1 MKKTNLTIWLLCL
14 LVTSPI
20 CGKNSFLQ
28 LIPKPQKME
37 IKSSDAWMFY
47 ELRFLELA
55 DNIER
60 PVMGPMLDVLSQ
72 EKQDGKFLKLV
83 LTDKNVPAVDEG
95 YTLIVNKNGA
105 EIQARHTK
113 GLFYGCQTLEQLME
127 DSRDFNRMIPCMSIE
142 DYPAI
147 SYRAVHWDT
156 KHHLDRAEY
165 YYQMIDKLAYY
176 KINAVI
182 WEIEDKLRYTR
193 RPEIAAGNALSKQ
206 EIQAICR
213 YAMERN
219 VEISPLIQGLG
230 HASFILKHHWELRE
244 NPKSDWEFCPSN
256 PKTYELQFD
265 LYRDALEAMP
275 YGRYL
280 HVGGDEI
287 TAIGIDER
295 CKETGLTP
303 FELQMEWLKKVK
315 NFALENGRIP
325 IIWDDMPLKYGE
337 VWNLVNSDLSE
348 QEISK
353 QWNEEKLNAAVEL
366 FPKECIYMRWQYQDP
381 TKAGHKQILR
391 WYEKSGLK
399 VMAATAAAVGGSPFL
414 PREDTRSK
422 YIKAFSELT
431 AANQLEGILAT
442 AWDDGSPHTETV
454 WRGYAAQGEFGWN
467 PTGRT
472 VEEYITAHS
481 QREYG
486 IDNKKNSTHFIK
498 ELEEAFFFFDG
509 ALVQAGRRNP
519 AWGTTTFTL
528 IDLPEKDKPGEWI
541 KKYEDKIK
549 QAGIEEKRYV
559 SICEDLK
566 KAIHLSKRNRYS
578 LYIYKQLNELQH
590 FPVSLLMALAEYDR
604 TTDSVE
610 KMKKIQDIKSVC
622 SQFKLMRTDLESE
635 YSKTRFLEQPEGY
648 IEDLNHHNH
657 LSAKTMSF
665 DWMYLYEIPM
675 IEKINSWIASLSN

>member
-1 MKKTNLTIWLLCL
+1 
-14 LVTSPI
+14 
-20 CGKNSFLQ
+20 
-28 LIPKPQKME
+28 
-37 IKSSDAWMFY
+37 
-47 ELRFLELA
+47 
-55 DNIER
+55 
-60 PVMGPMLDVLSQ
+60 
-72 EKQDGKFLKLV
+72 
-83 LTDKNVPAVDEG
+83 
-95 YTLIVNKNGA
+95 
-105 EIQARHTK
+105 
-113 GLFYGCQTLEQLME
+113 
-127 DSRDFNRMIPCMSIE
+127 
-142 DYPAI
+142 
-147 SYRAVHWDT
+147 
-156 KHHLDRAEY
+156 
-165 YYQMIDKLAYY
+165 
-176 KINAVI
+176 
-182 WEIEDKLRYTR
+182 
-193 RPEIAAGNALSKQ
+193 
-206 EIQAICR
+206 
-213 YAMERN
+213 
-219 VEISPLIQGLG
+219 
-230 HASFILKHHWELRE
+230 
-244 NPKSDWEFCPSN
+244 
-256 PKTYELQFD
+256 
-265 LYRDALEAMP
+265 
-275 YGRYL
+275 
-280 HVGGDEI
+280 
-287 TAIGIDER
+287 
-295 CKETGLTP
+295 
-303 FELQMEWLKKVK
+303 
-315 NFALENGRIP
+315 
-325 IIWDDMPLKYGE
+325 MPLKYGG
-337 VWNLVNSDLSE
+337 VWNMVNSDLSE
-348 QEISK
+348 QEISE

-399 VMAATAAAVGGSPFL
+399 VMAATAASFGGSPFL

-472 VEEYITAHS
+472 VEEYVTAHS

-486 IDNKKNSTHFIK
+486 IDSKKNSTHFIK

-519 AWGTTTFTL
+519 AWGTTTFKL

-559 SICEDLK
+559 SICEELDK
-566 KAIHLSKRNRYS
+566 TIHLSRRNRYS

-590 FPVSLLMALAEYDR
+590 FPVSLLIALAEYDKA
-604 TTDSVE
+604 TDSVE

-622 SQFKLMRTDLESE
+622 SQFKLMRTNLESE

-675 IEKINSWIASLSN
+675 IEKINHWIASLSN